1 MPLPRER
8 TAFVLVPGAW
18 HGGWCYSR
26 VAQILR
32 ERGHVVYTPTLTGVG
47 ERSHLARLAINCST
61 HVQDVL
67 NVIRWERLQRVVL
80 CGHSYGGVVIGAV
93 ADRIP
98 EHVAS
103 LVYLDAA
110 VPESGKSFLE
120 LIVGPEQIAQFVA
133 ATADQGGGML
143 PPFPAAALDVNPADR
158 AMVDELCTPHP
169 FATLAERLTLSG
181 AHAGIARKTYVFATR
196 WQASLYRTTHA
207 RLADDQA
214 WTVHEIACGH
224 DVMLDAPQ
232 RLSAILTEAM

>member
-1 MPLPRER
+1 
-8 TAFVLVPGAW
+8 
-18 HGGWCYSR
+18 
-26 VAQILR
+26 
-32 ERGHVVYTPTLTGVG
+32 
-47 ERSHLARLAINCST
+47 
-61 HVQDVL
+61 
-67 NVIRWERLQRVVL
+67 LQRVVL

-98 EHVAS
+98 EHITS

-207 RLADDQA
+207 ARGRSSMDRARNRLRPRRHAGCAAAPVRDPD
-214 WTVHEIACGH
+214 GG
-224 DVMLDAPQ
+224 DVIGRGRKPA
-232 RLSAILTEAM
+232 